1 MSLIPGGMVPHSGT
15 ATFYTATEF
24 DLPSSD
30 NYTDVTWST
39 DGLTAYILGD
49 GGFISRVYEYIT
61 PIAYRVQALTEDGS
75 VTLSPSIGGSSGFNR
90 GLCQNGSFFFAMRE
104 DGTGEAGPHFIER
117 LSLSGTAS
125 QKLEITIDTSQLAT
139 VRMNTAGT
147 RIFYQDDNVLYW
159 HDLGTA
165 RDLTTAG
172 SASSQSF
179 ADFTQSRAFSFNTN
193 GTKLFIASAE
203 AFNRVIWEY
212 SLSTAFDPSTKGTG
226 IERDY
231 SGTVTGTIEGITID
245 SSGDALVVNDA
256 RKLAKVEI

>member
-24 DLPSSD
+24 DLVFDP
-30 NYTDVTWST
+30 TDVVWST
-39 DGLTAYILGD
+39 DGLTAYVLGD
-49 GGFISRVYEYIT
+49 GGSYSRVYEYIT
-61 PIAYRVQALTEDGS
+61 PIAYRVQSLIEDGS
-75 VTLSPSIGGSSGFNR
+75 VTLSPSVGGSDGFER
-90 GLCQNGSFFFAMRE
+90 GLCQNGSFFFAMRS

-125 QKLEITIDTSQLAT
+125 QKLEITISTSQLAT

-165 RDLTTAG
+165 QDLTTAG

-179 ADFTQSRAFSFNTN
+179 ADFTQSRTFSFDLT
-193 GTKLFIASAE
+193 GSKLFVASAE
-203 AFNRVIWEY
+203 IGNRAIWEY
-212 SLSTAFDPSTKGTG
+212 SLGTAFDPSTKGAGT
-226 IERDY
+226 ERDY
-231 SGTVTGTIEGITID
+231 SGTITTAIDGITID
-245 SSGDALVVNDA
+245 DNEDALVVSA